1 MDGLTDFVL
10 DIKVIP
16 TFEESDIIETLQDGI
31 SVFEALTQMDSNIFN
46 KGDISHD
53 VDDAYQAYKN
63 FKLIIDGLIGF
74 YEQL

>member
-1 MDGLTDFVL
+1 MDGLSDFVL

-31 SVFEALTQMDSNIFN
+31 SIFEALNQMDNNIFS
-46 KGDISHD
+46 KGNISYD

-63 FKLIIDGLIGF
+63 FKLIIDGLVNF
-74 YEQL
+74 YE